1 VISIENDILNPI
13 RLNKKRKLDWLNL
26 WIKKS
31 DYIAYCCD
39 SIRKKY
45 SIIDESIDYYIVM
58 MEMAIYYIKEYSD
71 YYDYVYIQHNIIM
84 DNNTYIKED
93 IKERDFSEYLKY
105 LFYKKYDFDYISNL
119 LEKNSNRFNYY
130 LVGIRLL
137 FPSYYLFY
145 LERIIID
152 NKDYDKLIEVV
163 NCTLEYEK
171 YLKRVIGVIN
181 KFLIKKIVLPF

>member
-1 VISIENDILNPI
+1 MDIENSILNPI
-13 RLNKKRKLDWLNL
+13 RLNKKRKLDWFDL

-31 DYIAYCCD
+31 DYITYHCE
-39 SIRKKY
+39 SIRTKHK
-45 SIIDESIDYYIVM
+45 IIDESIDYYIVM

-84 DNNTYIKED
+84 DNNVYIKED

-105 LFYKKYDFDYISNL
+105 LFYKKHDFNYVSNL
-119 LEKNSNRFNYY
+119 LEKNSNKFNYY

-145 LERIIID
+145 LERVIID
-152 NKDYDKLIEVV
+152 NKEYDKLIEVV
-163 NCTLEYEK
+163 NCTMEYER